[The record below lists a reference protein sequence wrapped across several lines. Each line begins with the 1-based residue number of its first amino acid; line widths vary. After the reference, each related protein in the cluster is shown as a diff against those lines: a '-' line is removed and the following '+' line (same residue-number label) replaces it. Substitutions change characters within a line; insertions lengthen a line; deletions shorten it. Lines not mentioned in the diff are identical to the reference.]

1 MEILK
6 LLLPQCSDLSRVR
19 TGGKP
24 DLTAEDIAAA
34 LARLPKEASLY
45 GRFLILNDQ
54 TARRRL
60 VPMICG
66 GCAELGFDYHSSK
79 DFASPP
85 YVDGRPIYTDRL
97 VDLVNLAL
105 DESHGRHK
113 CPRGNGVGQIGVQRC
128 DHCSGSGVRRPTES
142 SRADALGI
150 ARGKFKKTWQHRYE
164 NIVLP
169 VLTYLEME
177 FSVVGIYLK

>member
-6 LLLPQCSDLSRVR
+6 LLLPKTSDLSRVK

-24 DLTAEDIAAA
+24 DLTAEDVSAA

-54 TARRRL
+54 DARRRL
-60 VPMICG
+60 VPMICEV
-66 GCAELGFDYHSSK
+66 CAELGFDYHSSK

-113 CPRGNGVGQIGVQRC
+113 CPRCNGVGQIGIQKC
-128 DHCSGSGVRRPTES
+128 EHCSGSGVRRPTES
-142 SRADALGI
+142 SRAASLGI
-150 ARGKFKKTWQHRYE
+150 ARGKFKKTWQYRYE

-177 FSVVGIYLK
+177 FSVVGMYLK

>member
-6 LLLPQCSDLSRVR
+6 LLLPQCSDVSRVR

-24 DLTAEDIAAA
+24 DLTSEDVSAA

-54 TARRRL
+54 DARRRL
-60 VPMICG
+60 IPMICEV
-66 GCAELGFDYHSSK
+66 CAELGFDGDPLWHK
-79 DFASPP
+79 
-85 YVDGRPIYTDRL
+85 GRPIYNDRL

-113 CPRGNGVGQIGVQRC
+113 CPRCNGVGQIGVQKC
-128 DHCSGSGVRRPTES
+128 EHCSGSGVRRPTES
-142 SRADALGI
+142 SRAASLGI
-150 ARGKFKKTWQHRYE
+150 ARGKFKKTWQYRYE